1 MTFEL
6 PLPPTP
12 TLETERLLLRP
23 IEATDAPAIQRQF
36 PDLELVKY
44 LHAGVPW
51 PYPEDGAATYVA
63 KCLDQRTRGVK
74 FHWGIELKAGGDE
87 VIGVIDLWPFDGET
101 RSMRGFWL
109 AREFWGRGLMTEAAE
124 RVTAYAFEELEWPFL
139 YLANAEPNRSSRRVK
154 EKQGAEVIDVRPHPY
169 MSGEFPRVTWLL
181 TREAWS
187 TRRSGYVGHLSL

>member
-23 IEATDAPAIQRQF
+23 LQARDAPAIQRQF
-36 PDLELVKY
+36 PDFEVVKH
-44 LHAGVPW
+44 LNARIPW
-51 PYPEDGAATYVA
+51 PYPDDGAATYVA
-63 KCLDQRTRGVK
+63 KCLDETARGAK
-74 FHWGIELKAGGDE
+74 FHWGVTLKGHGDE
-87 VIGVIDLWPFDGET
+87 IIGVMDLWPFDGET

-124 RVTAYAFEELEWPFL
+124 RVTAYAFEDLGWPHLFL
-139 YLANAEPNRSSRRVK
+139 SNAQPNRGSHRVK
-154 EKQGAEVIDVRPHPY
+154 EKQGAEVVDVRPDHF

-181 TREAWS
+181 TREAW
-187 TRRSGYVGHLSL
+187 TARRRD